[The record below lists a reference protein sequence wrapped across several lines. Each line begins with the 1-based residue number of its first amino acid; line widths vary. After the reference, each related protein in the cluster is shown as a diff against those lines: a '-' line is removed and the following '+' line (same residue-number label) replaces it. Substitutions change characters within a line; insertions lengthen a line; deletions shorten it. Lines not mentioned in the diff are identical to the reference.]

1 MCASS
6 ISKENKFFSS
16 FNFSIKVSGSNQPF
30 FSTLTMNIPYE
41 NIYEDDQ
48 FSELTHSSAL

>member
-1 MCASS
+1 MC
-6 ISKENKFFSS
+6 KFDFKRKQKFFSS

-30 FSTLTMNIPYE
+30 FSTLTMNISYE

>member
-1 MCASS
+1 MRVRCQKKTE
-6 ISKENKFFSS
+6 IFSS